1 MGHERK
7 YEGVRPGSGSS
18 IEIDFR
24 YNEHRCKERLPLEP
38 TPANLKRASL
48 HRAAILAAI
57 RDGSFDYATTFPK
70 SKNAQRFSRQLR
82 TVDGSTVAAF
92 LDSWIKAKAPE
103 LKSST
108 LRGYEKV
115 INRYWVP
122 TLGKDLLADLR
133 RPRIK
138 EVCAT
143 FAVTNKTLANA
154 QSVLRAALDDAVE
167 DELLEANPLA
177 DWTYSRADEV
187 REDDDID
194 PFTAAEQRAILS
206 VLDGTARNQVQVAFW
221 TGMRTSEQ
229 VALEWRDVDF
239 AAGVIRVR
247 RVLTQNSKA
256 PEPPKTKAG
265 RRDIKMLPPARE
277 ALEAQFKLTGHR
289 STVFLNPAY
298 DEPWTGDQA
307 IRKTMWR
314 PALEQAKVRYRYP
327 YQTRHTY
334 ASMLLSAGENPMW
347 VAKQMG
353 HSDWGEI
360 RRRYGRFMPE
370 AAPDAGERACRMFWA
385 DGQQMVNIGENV
397 AS

>member
-24 YNEHRCKERLPLEP
+24 YNERRCKERLPLEP
-38 TPANLKRASL
+38 TPANLKRAAL
-48 HRAAILAAI
+48 HRAAVLAAI

-70 SKNAQRFSRQLR
+70 SKNAQRFSLR
-82 TVDGSTVAAF
+82 PQGDNGYTVAPY
-92 LDSWIKAKAPE
+92 LDSWIKAKALE

-115 INRYWVP
+115 INRYWIP
-122 TLGKDLLADLR
+122 TIGKDRLADLR

-138 EVCAT
+138 EVCAGLD
-143 FAVTNKTLANA
+143 VTNKTLANA

-167 DELLEANPLA
+167 NELLDANPLA
-177 DWTYSRADEV
+177 NWTYAKAGAV
-187 REDDDID
+187 QEDDDID

-206 VLDGTARNQVQVAFW
+206 GLAGHAKNLVQTALW
-221 TGMRTSEQ
+221 TGMRTSEL

-239 AAGVIRVR
+239 VAGLIRVR
-247 RVLTQNSKA
+247 RIRTQHSKS

-265 RRDIKMLPPARE
+265 RRDIKMLPPARG
-277 ALEAQFKLTGHR
+277 ALQAQYELTGHQEV
-289 STVFLNPAY
+289 VFFNPAY
-298 DEPWTGDQA
+298 GEPWTGDQA
-307 IRKTMWR
+307 IRKTMWQ
-314 PALEQAKVRYRYP
+314 PALERAKVRYRYP

-334 ASMLLSAGENPMW
+334 ASMMLSAGEHPMW
-347 VAKQMG
+347 VAQQMG
-353 HSDWGEI
+353 HADWGVI
-360 RRRYGRFMPE
+360 RRVYGRFMPE
-370 AAPDAGERACRMFWA
+370 AAPDAGDRACRMFWVN
-385 DGQQMVNIGENV
+385 GQQMVNIGENA